1 MNIFRINK
9 KNYLLISIH
18 LLILIVCAFYYYNYK
33 QTLISATDN
42 ILVKYA
48 NSNNNNDNVINKE
61 KKNKYTIIKDIQN
74 KLKKIF
80 DKSQI
85 NNNIFPKIKKYDFH
99 KGETVYGFTLDID
112 ENIKP
117 FQEGIISEEY
127 EQNQS
132 NDLSISIKGKN
143 NKIFFNEEGEFIGI
157 SYPKQSQKMEINYII
172 PSNSIYNF
180 CQILNKHYNCLSQNI
195 LDTEYEDDTSY
206 SYNLYD
212 YYESTTD
219 EDDNISDS
227 EISKTPETRNKKKLR
242 YLIPLEIKSETN
254 NPEQNIKL
262 FIKLNKNGK
271 FNGLIQ
277 KLDNE
282 YIDVSIPFFSFFKL
296 NYIDENAIKEPK
308 NPPYPE
314 TFIENISKITFSIE
328 FTNFLGS
335 GFVYKIEQIPN
346 TKNYKYYIL
355 TNTHVLLP
363 AEKENA
369 KIKIYNSYFNSHKDA
384 EIFTIIDNSEGFD
397 DIGILTFTD
406 NNQKK
411 YQEIEKILKIAF
423 PDKFIKP
430 EIQQTVYSMGSQESF
445 KSENLFLP
453 KSNEQHTRSI
463 KRNLLKKGDITQLNE
478 AIISFN
484 IEIDHGNSG
493 GPVFDE
499 TGQIIGMN
507 RNTINNP
514 IATDNFS
521 HAINILHIQKRLEEI
536 FSQHQNNPNNIKTI
550 TSLNSEKHK
559 NYLIQKITNFKQNFN
574 NLEINQDQ
582 ETPNIIFSIDEL
594 TDLTNKKPISFPL
607 LKNYPNKSKI
617 KLKIKLVY
625 NYHQQQILLI
635 DPQKEYIE
643 LYADIDNKNKS
654 KINLKIIRKN
664 KNNKI
669 IDLLQ
674 YSLDNHHYLSNKDSA
689 FISLKFIDLTKTSIH
704 TTKQKIMDSL
714 IVWHQDN
721 QISGNGIIFNKAKT
735 KDNQYI
741 YYVLSTYE
749 EESDN
754 ILMNLYNFLYKR
766 LLQDKNEIIIY
777 NSDQEIYKK
786 EEGTIHNIFPNEN
799 NLILMTFKSSENYPV
814 VPFKKTSDLRVGE
827 DIYYLTNLDNYDHNP
842 QMFKSQI
849 SSIIN
854 KNSNFV
860 FDSVF
865 NLKEKIKNI
874 NFICFDNEG
883 NFIGINF
890 FKNSNINIPE
900 NFIQA
905 KLISDVHL
913 KKLFKN
919 SIFKENLNILIS
931 VTFIFILMI
940 IISIKLYPIILEY
953 NKYKS
958 LN

>member
-9 KNYLLISIH
+9 KNYLLISVH
-18 LLILIVCAFYYYNYK
+18 LLILIVCTFYYYNYK

-48 NSNNNNDNVINKE
+48 TSNDDIINKE

-80 DKSQI
+80 DNSQI

-99 KGETVYGFTLDID
+99 KGETVYGFTLDIND
-112 ENIKP
+112 NIKP

-127 EQNQS
+127 DKNQS

-180 CQILNKHYNCLSQNI
+180 CQIVNKYYICLNRNNFN
-195 LDTEYEDDTSY
+195 TEYDNNIYLPIYDSD

-212 YYESTTD
+212 DCESATD
-219 EDDNISDS
+219 EDDNIPDS
-227 EISKTPETRNKKKLR
+227 EISKTSEIRK
-242 YLIPLEIKSETN
+242 LIPLEIESETN

-262 FIKLNKNGK
+262 LIKLNKNGK

-277 KLDNE
+277 IIDDK
-282 YIDVSIPFFSFFKL
+282 YIDLTDPFFKFFKL

-335 GFVYKIEQIPN
+335 GFIYKIEQIPN
-346 TKNYKYYIL
+346 TNNYKYYIL

-406 NNQKK
+406 NNHKK
-411 YQEIEKILKIAF
+411 YKEIKKILKTAF

-453 KSNEQHTRSI
+453 KSNEQQTRSI

-499 TGQIIGMN
+499 KGQIIGMN

-559 NYLIQKITNFKQNFN
+559 NYLMQKITNFKQNFN

-594 TDLTNKKPISFPL
+594 TDLTNKNPISFPL

-625 NYHQQQILLI
+625 NYHQQQIILI

-654 KINLKIIRKN
+654 KINLKIIKKN

-689 FISLKFIDLTKTSIH
+689 FISLKFIDLTKTSVH

-721 QISGNGIIFNKAKT
+721 KISGNGIIFNKVKT

-741 YYVLSTYE
+741 YYVLSNYE

-754 ILMNLYNFLYKR
+754 ILINLYNFLYKR

-814 VPFKKTSDLRVGE
+814 VQFKKTSDLRVGE

-919 SIFKENLNILIS
+919 NIFKENLNILIS
-931 VTFIFILMI
+931 VTFIFMLMI
-940 IISIKLYPIILEY
+940 IISVKLYPIILEY
-953 NKYKS
+953 NK
-958 LN
+958 L